1 MIVRFASWA
10 PVAGLTLLVFSQRK
24 SASRSYV
31 WPSAAITGSRINS
44 RVMEHTA
51 LSMLRVGWRRASL
64 GGVCVNCVKRVI
76 PRLTEVVTT
85 RNKMTNPPY
94 TI

>member
-51 LSMLRVGWRRASL
+51 LSLCCARGLVAFASIASSASSR
-64 GGVCVNCVKRVI
+64 G
-76 PRLTEVVTT
+76 
-85 RNKMTNPPY
+85 
-94 TI
+94 